1 MSNTI
6 KYNTS
11 NEPLS
16 LKKGNFYIG
25 TGDVG
30 KGPSEST
37 GFYNGI
43 TPPVGGYTIYT
54 KKTNQGPSIRTANNS
69 SELIKITNEISGVPF
84 TSETQC
90 LTWFSTQ
97 SDYIISNR
105 TIEPIIT
112 NGLVFNMDAGYTPSY
127 PKSGSFL
134 GDISNNN
141 YYQYSVK
148 NVGIPLNQWYVLRS
162 DISEITDG
170 SITPPFSGAQIWSST
185 INTSLYA
192 NTLHRTWPDG
202 SVKGII
208 GNLGQGFYRYYMW
221 VRGKS
226 TNSVNASIYID
237 ISDGGLPGNSGNVV
251 IGTNENWQLVSCW
264 DNGGS
269 SYNASK
275 FFDYQLNGVNGDTF
289 YISSIVIARFDSP
302 DASGL
307 VKLYPFPGYINYSG
321 TTNVNLQGVFV
332 NGPSFND
339 NYGGSILFDG
349 IDDNLD
355 FSTIPQQFFTGT
367 TDYSID
373 IWVNQKTRQGG
384 YRMPISTE
392 NTIAVGRDGV
402 NIAIYS
408 ANTTENRIIHERFGT
423 DTQVATSLIYPFE
436 SVVNTPIN
444 IVATYGSNKLKIY
457 VNGSGSTENTTTA
470 NITNT
475 TTSVR
480 LGSRGSGSG
489 NFFNGEIYTTRI
501 YNRALSS
508 SEVLQNYNSQKTR
521 FGL

>member
-11 NEPLS
+11 VEPLS

-43 TPPVGGYTIYT
+43 TPPTNGYTVYS
-54 KKTNQGPSIRTANNS
+54 KKTTQGPSIKVANNS
-69 SELIKITNEISGVPF
+69 TELIKITNEISGVPF

-97 SDYIISNR
+97 NDYFLTNR

-112 NGLVFNMDAGYTPSY
+112 NGIVFNMDAGYTPSY
-127 PKSGSFL
+127 PKSGNFL
-134 GDISNNN
+134 GDVSNND
-141 YYQYSVK
+141 YYQYNVK

-162 DISEITDG
+162 DITEITDG
-170 SITPPFSGAQIWSST
+170 SITPPFSGAQVWSST

-202 SVKGII
+202 SVNGIM

-226 TNSVNASIYID
+226 TNSANASIYID
-237 ISDGGLPGNSGNVV
+237 ISDGSLPGNSGNVV

-275 FFDYQLNGVNGDTF
+275 FFDYFLYGVNGDTY
-289 YISSIVIARFDSP
+289 YISSIVICRFDAP
-302 DASGL
+302 DANSL

-321 TTNVNLQGVFV
+321 TTDVNLQGILY
-332 NGPSFND
+332 NGSSYTSLN
-339 NYGGSILFDG
+339 GGGVLFDG
-349 IDDNLD
+349 IDDVIDCSNMM
-355 FSTIPQQFFTGT
+355 QQYFTGT
-367 TDYSID
+367 TPYTIE
-373 IWVNQKTRQGG
+373 IWAKQNNGQAG
-384 YRMPISTE
+384 YPMMASNE
-392 NTIAVGRDGV
+392 ATIGVGRDGICLTV
-402 NIAIYS
+402 YS
-408 ANTTENRIIHERFGT
+408 ANTTTSTVSHQRIVA
-423 DTQVATSLIYPFE
+423 DTIVGGSNATPHSTLRDQPYHY
-436 SVVNTPIN
+436 
-444 IVATYGSNKLKIY
+444 VATY
-457 VNGSGSTENTTTA
+457 NGNNIMSYLNGTSGSTNVSTLS
-470 NITNT
+470 ITNT
-475 TTSVR
+475 TTSFR
-480 LGSRGSGSG
+480 IGARGSGS
-489 NFFNGEIYTTRI
+489 NYFNGNIYIVRI
-501 YNRALSS
+501 YNRALTS